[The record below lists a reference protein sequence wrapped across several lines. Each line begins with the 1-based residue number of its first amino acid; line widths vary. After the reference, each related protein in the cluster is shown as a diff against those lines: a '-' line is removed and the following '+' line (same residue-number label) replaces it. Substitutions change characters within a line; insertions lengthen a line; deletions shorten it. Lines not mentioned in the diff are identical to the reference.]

1 VCPTIL
7 GRVQTRWAILIAPA
21 LIAAAI
27 SLITGNE
34 GWIVLI
40 GIYFVLGVALDT
52 AFYPFIIRWQPP
64 WLTFTLALGEF
75 VLVFVLAHVLKVGLT
90 KLEAILLY
98 WMAWWL
104 AIWVKVVILPLLSLS
119 WIENAGEFRST
130 DWSVSPDYDPLP
142 VNVFTSAPAGSGPPP
157 LARAFSAVIDVPE
170 ELRRVPTLSAVRRL
184 PVPDP
189 PRS

>member
-90 KLEAILLY
+90 NLEAILLY